1 MEKLVKLNFKGIEY
15 IRLSSLTP
23 IQEKSLNGILERN
36 QIINIQVG
44 TQILRDCVLYK
55 NYEIWYE
62 QNASLFSGENTPLE
76 TIDQITKTPLPTVH
90 KIAIGS

>member
-1 MEKLVKLNFKGIEY
+1 MEKLVKLKFKGIEY

-23 IQEKSLNGILERN
+23 IQEKSLKGILARN

-55 NYEIWYE
+55 NYEAWYE
-62 QNASLFSGENTPLE
+62 QNANLFSGENTPLE
-76 TIDQITKTPLPTVH
+76 TIDQTTNTPMPTVH